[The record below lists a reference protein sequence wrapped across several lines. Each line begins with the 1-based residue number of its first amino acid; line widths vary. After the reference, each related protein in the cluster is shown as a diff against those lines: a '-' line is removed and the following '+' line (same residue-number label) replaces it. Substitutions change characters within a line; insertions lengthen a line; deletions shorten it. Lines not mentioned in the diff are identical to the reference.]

1 MQASETK
8 LQTIIEGTKQYIVP
22 LFQRSYS
29 WKKSEWQVLWDD
41 IAEICTTDNP
51 RPHFMG
57 SIVTIPVTSVPEGV
71 TKYLLIDGQQRLTTV
86 FILLAAL
93 RDIAK
98 QSEDEELAAEV
109 DNTILVNPYKKG
121 LEYYKLQ
128 PTQLDREAFQK
139 IIKTDSKIEIETNGI
154 SECYDFFVKKIRRSR
169 LEFHKI
175 KKIICS
181 NLSLVSVVLS
191 TDDDPY
197 LVFESLNAKGRPLT
211 QADLIRNYFF
221 MRIHT
226 DNQQS
231 VYNQY
236 WEPMQII
243 LGENLTEFIR
253 HYLTKSGV
261 IVKQSEIYF
270 EIKDRI
276 NKSDNDALIYL
287 QDLHKFAEYYAK
299 LLNPEREEKEKVRK
313 YLHRINRLDVGTAYP
328 FLLNCYDD
336 WQQNRISEEEFIVV
350 LQIIE
355 NYIIRRFVCNVQ
367 TQGLNKIFA
376 SLHAQVSK
384 ATNLPS
390 DSFVGRL
397 KLALQNQIYPKDI
410 EFRDRLKDVKLY
422 GSNRSEKGKLIL
434 ESIEEYFNHKEQV
447 PFNKLS
453 IEHIMPQT
461 ITDWWKEH
469 LGEDWGITYDLL
481 VHSLGNLT
489 LTAYNAELSNAPF
502 LVKQKELKNSHLELN
517 KYFQDK
523 QSWQREDIEA
533 RGEHLADIILQI
545 WSYFGDETVQTAK
558 VMGVKGSTP
567 KILHVFGKKYTVKS
581 WRDVLETTMNAIND
595 IDYDRF
601 QDIIENFPRFV
612 GWDEKVFRSTRKLK
626 NGAFIEVNLS
636 ANDIY
641 TFCQNAIEMTELSP
655 EEWQVETINSQ

>member
-8 LQTIIEGTKQYIVP
+8 LQQIIEGTIQYIVP
-22 LFQRSYS
+22 LFQRPYS

-41 IAEICTTDNP
+41 ITEICAADNP
-51 RPHFMG
+51 RPHFLG
-57 SIVTIPVTSVPEGV
+57 SIVTMPTTSFPEGV

-86 FILLAAL
+86 FILLTAL

-98 QSEDEELAAEV
+98 QSEDEELAAEIG
-109 DNTILVNPYKKG
+109 NTILVNPYKKG

-128 PTQLDREAFQK
+128 PTQLDREAFHR
-139 IIKTDSKIEIETNGI
+139 IIKADLQIETSGI
-154 SECYDFFVKKIRRSR
+154 SDCYIFFAKKIRQSQI
-169 LEFHKI
+169 EFSKL
-175 KKIICS
+175 KKVICS
-181 NLSLVSVVLS
+181 SFSLVRVLLS
-191 TDDDPY
+191 SDDDPY

-221 MRIHT
+221 MRIDT

-236 WEPMQII
+236 WEPMQS
-243 LGENLTEFIR
+243 LLEENLTEFIR

-261 IVKQSEIYF
+261 TVKQNEVYF
-270 EIKDRI
+270 EIKERI
-276 NKSDNDALIYL
+276 NKSDAFIYL

-313 YLHRINRLDVGTAYP
+313 YLHRINRLDVGTVYP

-336 WQQNRISEEEFIVV
+336 WKKNRIAEAEFIGV

-367 TQGLNKIFA
+367 TQGLNRIFA

-384 ATNLPS
+384 ETNLAS
-390 DSFVGRL
+390 DNFIDRL
-397 KLALQNQIYPKDI
+397 KLALQNQTYPKDI
-410 EFRDRLKDVKLY
+410 EFIERLRDVKLY

-447 PFNKLS
+447 PFDKLS

-461 ITDWWKEH
+461 VTDWWKDH
-469 LGEDWGITYDLL
+469 LGENWDITHQLL

-489 LTAYNAELSNAPF
+489 LTAYNTELSNATF
-502 LVKQKELKNSHLELN
+502 LVKQKEFQKSHLELN
-517 KYFQDK
+517 KYFQNK
-523 QSWQREDIEA
+523 ESWRREDIEA
-533 RGEHLADIILQI
+533 RGEYLADIILQI
-545 WSYFGDETVQTAK
+545 WSYFGDESGQISK
-558 VMGVKGSTP
+558 SKRVKGSTP
-567 KILHVFGKKYTVKS
+567 KVLHVFGQEYSVKS
-581 WRDVLETTMNAIND
+581 WRDVLEKTMNTIND
-595 IDYDRF
+595 IDSDRF
-601 QDIIENFPRFV
+601 QDISENFPRFV
-612 GWDEKVFRSTRKLK
+612 GWDEKNFRSTRKLK

-636 ANDIY
+636 AKDIY
-641 TFCQNAIEMTELSP
+641 TFCLKAIEVAELSIDQ
-655 EEWQVETINSQ
+655 WYVETIN